1 MADSQQYVWQQL
13 PGESP
18 PAFQAFV
25 VYRNLEAKER
35 SLQRVGSEL
44 AKSRTLISRWS
55 GRWDWL
61 ERAAAWDDHQE
72 MRRLEHRIEE
82 KQRMDDEHLKIIK
95 AARSKAL
102 QALAQMDVETLA
114 TNMYELRNWITEFMR
129 LERVVMGEPESIEEG
144 REKIEIHASIEERLK
159 AYVPVFQEL
168 LDEGAIRLD
177 AVGVPS
183 GMEDEEAEDAPP
195 SFEE

>member
-1 MADSQQYVWQQL
+1 
-13 PGESP
+13 
-18 PAFQAFV
+18 
-25 VYRNLEAKER
+25 
-35 SLQRVGSEL
+35 
-44 AKSRTLISRWS
+44 
-55 GRWDWL
+55 
-61 ERAAAWDDHQE
+61 